1 MKKLMV
7 ILCCV
12 LLACMQIGLAET
24 VYEYPTMDFYQQEIP
39 QPRPE
44 YIPDGTPII
53 DMLKY
58 LGASNFDATAF
69 INSTYGELSSQWLLT
84 TYSGY
89 TSGMDEALLD
99 YWAEKGV
106 NKEGFGLE
114 NDAIEDDYY
123 VYTPADMDEDS
134 LYPLLIVSHGGGSDC
149 FSVEGMGFINMIP
162 EEQFILATAE
172 DTSVESLYAMY
183 EYVIANYPVDIARVY
198 ATGTS
203 MGGMASINFAAAYPQ
218 LVAAI
223 APNDI
228 SLAVDLTDEQLANLQ
243 ETLVPMNFTAGLADM
258 YHPFPVTDIDGYN
271 RLLSVFGLDDYAM
284 TAEESQA
291 LVADSLDIVEHAT
304 GLRLPNVQVVN
315 YTNNRLYV
323 SDFENEE
330 GVTVLR
336 INVVENKPHMF
347 VGMDAQNAWNF
358 MKQYSRN
365 TETGELNVL
374 AE

>member
-1 MKKLMV
+1 
-7 ILCCV
+7 
-12 LLACMQIGLAET
+12 
-24 VYEYPTMDFYQQEIP
+24 
-39 QPRPE
+39 
-44 YIPDGTPII
+44 
-53 DMLKY
+53 
-58 LGASNFDATAF
+58 
-69 INSTYGELSSQWLLT
+69 
-84 TYSGY
+84 
-89 TSGMDEALLD
+89 
-99 YWAEKGV
+99 
-106 NKEGFGLE
+106 
-114 NDAIEDDYY
+114 
-123 VYTPADMDEDS
+123 MDEDS

-228 SLAVDLTDEQLANLQ
+228 SLA
-243 ETLVPMNFTAGLADM
+243 
-258 YHPFPVTDIDGYN
+258 
-271 RLLSVFGLDDYAM
+271 AM